1 MDYEATRVAV
11 DAITKSCTGSEV
23 LSDLQHDLFR
33 AAVRYANLRAQ
44 WCLEDFESR
53 REMDDERTR
62 AHNAFIDSCN
72 ILSRNMAREGLDT
85 SWRAD
90 LGDDRKTI
98 GDFACY
104 VHTYL
109 GLSAR

>member
-11 DAITKSCTGSEV
+11 DAITKSCTGNEV
-23 LSDLQHDLFR
+23 LSELQHDFLR

-44 WCLEDFESR
+44 WYLEDFESR
-53 REMDDERTR
+53 REMEDERTR
-62 AHNAFIDSCN
+62 AHNALIDSCN
-72 ILSRNMAREGLDT
+72 ILSRNMANEGLDI
-85 SWRAD
+85 SWRTK

-104 VHTYL
+104 IHAYL
-109 GLSAR
+109 GLLAR